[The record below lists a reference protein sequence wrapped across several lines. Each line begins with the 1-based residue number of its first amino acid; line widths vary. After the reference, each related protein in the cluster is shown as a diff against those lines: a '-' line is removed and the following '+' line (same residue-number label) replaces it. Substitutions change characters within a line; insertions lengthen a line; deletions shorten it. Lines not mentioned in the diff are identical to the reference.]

1 MRTAGVECNVR
12 RLQIGN
18 LKIEIHPSRKGA
30 GTAAAE
36 AAAAELKR
44 LARQSERISVIFA
57 TGASQIETLRSLVR
71 IPDLPWKD
79 ISGFHMDEYVGIPA
93 DHIGSFRYYM
103 RQELTECVP
112 IGHFHDVDGNAAD
125 PAAFC
130 KEYAETLRSIN
141 PQLCLLGIGENGHLA
156 FNDPGFADFDDPEDM
171 KVVLL
176 DEQCKRQQVAE
187 RWFRSTEEVP
197 SQAMTLTIPTL
208 LRVPKLIISVPGSRK
223 AKIVYRALY
232 DPISTACPAT
242 ILRTHPD
249 ATVYLDEESAV
260 ELARTRN

>member
-1 MRTAGVECNVR
+1 MGTAGVERNMR

-18 LKIEIHPSRKGA
+18 LKVEIYPSRKEA
-30 GTAAAE
+30 GAAAAA
-36 AAAAELKR
+36 AAAAELRR
-44 LARQSERISVIFA
+44 LACHHEWIGVIFA
-57 TGASQIETLRSLVR
+57 TGASQLETLRAL
-71 IPDLPWKD
+71 IGMPDLPWKD
-79 ISGFHMDEYVGIPA
+79 ISGFHMDEYVGIPV

-103 RQELTECVP
+103 RQELTERVP
-112 IGHFHDVDGNAAD
+112 IGHFHEVDGNAAD
-125 PAAFC
+125 PSKFCREYGEALRAA
-130 KEYAETLRSIN
+130 N

-156 FNDPGFADFDDPEDM
+156 FNDPGFADFNDPEDM
-171 KVVLL
+171 KIVLL

-223 AKIVYRALY
+223 AKIVYRALH